1 MFSFFNR
8 ESSTR
13 RVLRERLASAK
24 RGLSRAMRLHGVNSE
39 RAREFDK
46 LVSKL
51 ESELTNA

>member
-24 RGLSRAMRLHGVNSE
+24 RGLVRAMRLHGVNSE

-51 ESELTNA
+51 EMELTNA

>member
-24 RGLSRAMRLHGVNSE
+24 RGLVRAMRLHGVNSE